1 MKLVLAT
8 QNKGK
13 VEEIAEALTTTSIEV
28 LSLDD
33 FPLVGD
39 IEEDGATFIENAVKK
54 ARVTAEITSLPALAD
69 DSGLEVDYLQGA
81 PGVYSARFAG
91 ETKSDQANND
101 KLLSLMKD
109 VPPEKR
115 TARFQCVIA
124 IAYPDGRVHTVQG
137 TCEGIIANEPQG
149 VLGFGYDPLFYLPEH
164 DKTFGQ
170 LDLPFKNKI
179 SHRGKAL
186 ALAIAY
192 LKSID

>member
-91 ETKSDQANND
+91 EIKSDQANND